1 MIKVLLMDDTPE
13 KIDKIKKVLTTNCLL
28 SEDNITIAKSINSG
42 RTELARNQYDIL
54 ILDLVM
60 PLDDDQPIEEGG
72 QSEKFVDEM
81 KRIGRLKVPHY
92 IIGLSQYQQKV
103 DENADKFN
111 RKIWKLIHYDLQ
123 QDDWIDLLQEA
134 VDSIINTKN
143 QLEESIKKE
152 RTFDIGILCALPEE
166 FEQLTKAFD
175 VNWSDF
181 NIQNLPFL
189 FKKVELRSE
198 LGHTLRIVATCGQL
212 PGMQASATISSFM
225 MSTFDLK
232 YMFMVG
238 FCAGFKKDGV
248 NYGDVFIASS
258 EYDYGA
264 GKLVKQGDVQVKLP
278 EPTQYSCSYDL
289 ITKLQTYIS
298 SQKPE
303 MQLYAKIKDQNL
315 DYDEMNIPKI
325 YVAPGACG
333 SYVVD
338 DQDFMKALL
347 DDDNRKLRGLE
358 MEGYGLYMAGHIL
371 RKECLMIKG
380 IADFADGNKGDKYH
394 RLGSYA
400 SAWFL
405 KNFIMYSL

>member
-13 KIDKIKKVLTTNCLL
+13 KIEKIKKVLTTNCLL
-28 SEDNITIAKSINSG
+28 SDDNITVAKSINSG
-42 RTELARNQYDIL
+42 RTELAKNQYDIL

-81 KRIGRLKVPHY
+81 KRIGRLKMPHY

-134 VDSIINTKN
+134 VDSIIITKK
-143 QLEESIKKE
+143 QLVESIKRE
-152 RTFDIGILCALPEE
+152 SSFDIGILCALPEE
-166 FEQLTKAFD
+166 LEQLVKAFN
-175 VNWSDF
+175 VKWTDF
-181 NIQNLPFL
+181 SIPNCSFL
-189 FKKVELRSE
+189 FKKTEFRSE
-198 LGHTLRIVATCGQL
+198 LGHTLRIVVTCGQL

-232 YMFMVG
+232 YMFMTG

-264 GKLVKQGDVQVKLP
+264 GKLVKQGDEQLKLP
-278 EPTQYSCSYDL
+278 EPTQYPCSYDL
-289 ITKLQTYIS
+289 LTKLQTYIS

-303 MQLYAKIKDQNL
+303 IQIFSMVKDKNL
-315 DYDEMNIPKI
+315 DYNGMTVPNI

-338 DQDFMKALL
+338 DQDFMNTLL
-347 DDDNRKLRGLE
+347 ADDNRKLRGLE

-371 RKECLMIKG
+371 RKECLMVKG
-380 IADFADGNKGDKYH
+380 IADFADGKKDDKYH
-394 RLGSYA
+394 KLGSFA
-400 SAWFL
+400 SALFL
-405 KNFIMYSL
+405 KNFIMYTL